1 MTVGQRIRKLRKEKD
16 WTQRELGKLTGID
29 HRNLTRYE
37 TGAVKPSIKVLER
50 LANALEI
57 SVDELIHDP
66 SEIKPELLIQDKELL
81 RQFQEVERLEDTEKQ
96 AVKIIL
102 EALITRKQMQS
113 LLSSKKLDIEVK
125 AS

>member
-1 MTVGQRIRKLRKEKD
+1 MTVGQRIRKIRKEKD
-16 WTQRELGKLTGID
+16 WTQRDLGQRTGID

-50 LANALEI
+50 IASAFEI

-66 SEIKPELLIQDKELL
+66 SEIRPELLIQDKELL
-81 RQFQEVERLEDTEKQ
+81 RQFQEVEKLEESEKQ

-102 EALITRKQMQS
+102 EALITRKQMQG
-113 LLSSKKLDIEVK
+113 LLSSKISTMEKK